1 MPAGEYI
8 TGETVYYLHG
18 RRITK
23 YRILRNETDKMSKRD
38 ILKILIIAAVL
49 VLAVVLLGRI
59 EHTQDTEE
67 SQIVHDAIKNAA
79 LTCYAV
85 EGAYPED
92 VEYLREHYQLA
103 YDEERYLVTY
113 IPFAPNVLPT
123 IYITERGAT
132 LH

>member
-1 MPAGEYI
+1 
-8 TGETVYYLHG
+8 
-18 RRITK
+18 
-23 YRILRNETDKMSKRD
+23 MSKRD
-38 ILKILIIAAVL
+38 IIKLVIIAAVL
-49 VLAVVLLGRI
+49 VLAVMLVNRL
-59 EHTQDTEE
+59 DTSHGNEE
-67 SQIVHDAIKNAA
+67 TEIVRNAIKNAA

-103 YDEERYLVTY
+103 YDEERYFVTY
-113 IPFAPNVLPT
+113 EAFAPNVIPS

>member
-1 MPAGEYI
+1 M
-8 TGETVYYLHG
+8 
-18 RRITK
+18 
-23 YRILRNETDKMSKRD
+23 NKRD

-49 VLAVVLLGRI
+49 AGAIVLLGRI
-59 EHTQDTEE
+59 EHTEHTEE
-67 SQIVHDAIKNAA
+67 TRIVHDAVKNAA

-92 VEYLREHYQLA
+92 VEYLREYYHLA

-123 IYITERGAT
+123 IYITERGASIQ
-132 LH
+132 